1 MVVEKTALEQGG
13 FFYGGT
19 MSKLAWLFAWAKE
32 QNISIPLS
40 SDGSA
45 DIAALLEL
53 YNGETTSSK
62 SKILVRALPDK
73 LKAARND
80 VSNLRP
86 RKVYYADREAGGWRI
101 RDDSGRLNVYPFD
114 LFERV
119 Q

>member
-1 MVVEKTALEQGG
+1 
-13 FFYGGT
+13 

-45 DIAALLEL
+45 DIAALLLEL
-53 YNGETTSSK
+53 YNGETTSS
-62 SKILVRALPDK
+62 
-73 LKAARND
+73 
-80 VSNLRP
+80 
-86 RKVYYADREAGGWRI
+86 
-101 RDDSGRLNVYPFD
+101 D